1 MQPLVSSPLLLLYLL
16 DILKRKFSVSL
27 PFFISRRYLFSK
39 KSHNAINIIS
49 AISAFGVAFAT
60 MALLCTLSVFNGF
73 RELIGGLYTH
83 FDPELEVRPVAGK
96 FCNAQD
102 EVLNRLR
109 HHNCVQAFSDCLE
122 EQAMVLFVGRPVII
136 NVKGVDDHFAEV
148 SNIESIT
155 TTGTA
160 NGRFL
165 THAADV
171 EYGVPSIGLTQQF
184 GAINYGSMPICGP
197 RGGERINL
205 TNPMESFNVMDI
217 QSPGVFFQVHQR
229 TYDDNYLITSI
240 RFARE
245 LFEQPDR
252 VSSVALALKPGT
264 DIGRAKAE
272 LQDLAQGRFTVRDR
286 YEQHADTF
294 RIMQIE
300 KSMAYLFLTFIVLV
314 ASFNIIGSVAML
326 IIDKRDDIETLRH
339 LGAPQR
345 TIVRIF
351 LHESRMITA
360 IGAVAGI
367 LLGLLLCWL
376 QMEFGLLRFGNS
388 GNFIVDAYPVSV
400 SWVDVVLVLATVL
413 TIGFTTAWYP
423 VRYLTRKLIASE

>member
-1 MQPLVSSPLLLLYLL
+1 MVLLVAVL
-16 DILKRKFSVSL
+16 
-27 PFFISRRYLFSK
+27 
-39 KSHNAINIIS
+39 
-49 AISAFGVAFAT
+49 
-60 MALLCTLSVFNGF
+60 M
-73 RELIGGLYTH
+73 GL
-83 FDPELEVRPVAGK
+83 VIPVA
-96 FCNAQD
+96 
-102 EVLNRLR
+102 
-109 HHNCVQAFSDCLE
+109 
-122 EQAMVLFVGRPVII
+122 VLFV
-136 NVKGVDDHFAEV
+136 K
-148 SNIESIT
+148 ESLNT
-155 TTGTA
+155 
-160 NGRFL
+160 
-165 THAADV
+165 
-171 EYGVPSIGLTQQF
+171 
-184 GAINYGSMPICGP
+184 
-197 RGGERINL
+197 
-205 TNPMESFNVMDI
+205 
-217 QSPGVFFQVHQR
+217 
-229 TYDDNYLITSI
+229 
-240 RFARE
+240 
-245 LFEQPDR
+245 
-252 VSSVALALKPGT
+252 
-264 DIGRAKAE
+264 
-272 LQDLAQGRFTVRDR
+272 TVRDR

>member
-1 MQPLVSSPLLLLYLL
+1 M
-16 DILKRKFSVSL
+16 
-27 PFFISRRYLFSK
+27 
-39 KSHNAINIIS
+39 
-49 AISAFGVAFAT
+49 
-60 MALLCTLSVFNGF
+60 
-73 RELIGGLYTH
+73 
-83 FDPELEVRPVAGK
+83 
-96 FCNAQD
+96 
-102 EVLNRLR
+102 
-109 HHNCVQAFSDCLE
+109 
-122 EQAMVLFVGRPVII
+122 
-136 NVKGVDDHFAEV
+136 
-148 SNIESIT
+148 
-155 TTGTA
+155 
-160 NGRFL
+160 
-165 THAADV
+165 
-171 EYGVPSIGLTQQF
+171 
-184 GAINYGSMPICGP
+184 
-197 RGGERINL
+197 
-205 TNPMESFNVMDI
+205 
-217 QSPGVFFQVHQR
+217 
-229 TYDDNYLITSI
+229 
-240 RFARE
+240 
-245 LFEQPDR
+245 
-252 VSSVALALKPGT
+252 
-264 DIGRAKAE
+264 
-272 LQDLAQGRFTVRDR
+272 RDR